1 MSSIFNAKKVV
12 RLLQG
17 KGHPY
22 YSVQSTWITRQTMG
36 EARRSKIVGR

>member
-17 KGHPY
+17 KEHPY
-22 YSVQSTWITRQTMG
+22 YSV
-36 EARRSKIVGR
+36 